1 MERQSKAT
9 ETILY
14 LIFGVLT
21 TVINTAAYTLLYP
34 VAGNIGANII
44 AWVAAVAFAFITNK
58 KWVFASNHWDRKT
71 ILKEAAGFISC
82 RIMTGL
88 LDMGIMFVGVS
99 LCGQNPVWMKI
110 ISNVVVIVLNY
121 VGSKWVVFS

>member
-1 MERQSKAT
+1 MARQPKAT
-9 ETILY
+9 EAILY
-14 LIFGVLT
+14 LIFGGLT

-99 LCGQNPVWMKI
+99 LCGQNQILTKI
-110 ISNVVVIVLNY
+110 VSNAVVIILNY
-121 VGSKWVVFS
+121 IGSRWFVF